1 MQAFSPIA
9 SNRWSV
15 TVCPLHAVLFNCNT
29 PPASEAL
36 ALNQSARRNA
46 LSNVVMSRASATM
59 LALLMHYR
67 CAMRVLILSHA
78 FPPHPEVGS
87 LCAAKVSEAF
97 AAAGHEVHVVT
108 TRLGAELEAIRA
120 PGDGITLRKVRALR
134 HPRKAYQLAKRWLGR
149 TYCCC
154 SHSTSPPRSRTSC
167 STTSGL
173 GNLSSR
179 SRMRTASLRKC
190 CTGSAGIIW
199 SH

>member
-1 MQAFSPIA
+1 VQAFSPIQTGGA
-9 SNRWSV
+9 S
-15 TVCPLHAVLFNCNT
+15 
-29 PPASEAL
+29 
-36 ALNQSARRNA
+36 QSARYTRCCLTA
-46 LSNVVMSRASATM
+46 TLLRLVRPWRSTSRHGVTPLSNVVMSRASATM

-67 CAMRVLILSHA
+67 GAMRVLIFSHA

-87 LCAAKVSEAF
+87 LRAAKVSEAF

-120 PGDGITLRKVRALR
+120 PGDGITLRKVRALP

-173 GNLSSR
+173 ENLSSR
-179 SRMRTASLRKC
+179 SPMRTARLRKC